1 MKLRYLL
8 NLSLAAGL
16 LAPAGGF
23 FLATS
28 AGANPLDAF
37 TPAPA
42 TTVKESNPE
51 LDSAGQ
57 RVEAAKTKLDQAR
70 QQLKAAR
77 ALLKACEAEFNAA
90 RADREALA
98 LRSEAKKLADAS
110 GLKDN
115 GAQPVQPDASIKS
128 FAAANPPAVT
138 ESTDLS
144 KTRIQQADVNT
155 QPTTTSV
162 GDTTQPQETVSPLDP
177 NGAPVP
183 DLRAAKPQ

>member
-1 MKLRYLL
+1 MKVRYLL

-23 FLATS
+23 LLATN

-37 TPAPA
+37 TPAPVN
-42 TTVKESNPE
+42 TVKESNPE

-128 FAAANPPAVT
+128 FAAANPPPVT
-138 ESTDLS
+138 EATDLS
-144 KTRIQQADVNT
+144 KTRIQQTDVNA
-155 QPTTTSV
+155 QPAATIV
-162 GDTTQPQETVSPLDP
+162 GDTNQPQDSLRPVDQ
-177 NGAPVP
+177 NGTPVP